1 MPLRWAD
8 DQQLGTWVHAQR
20 ASKKKMDRGE
30 PSNGMAVARVL
41 KLEAIGFAWELSAA
55 AISEQRSEGN
65 RDDAGWEVR
74 LAKLKA
80 YKRRHSNCNVP
91 LRWPEDP
98 GLGSWVVDQRKY
110 KRKLDRGELSP
121 RITEARA
128 AKLTELG
135 FNWNPGTHRQL
146 SGYVGSILAKRTK
159 RKVEEEADASKKAK
173 RVKAHST
180 HSLHPFATG
189 ISRYVTLYL
198 ILT

>member
-1 MPLRWAD
+1 M
-8 DQQLGTWVHAQR
+8 
-20 ASKKKMDRGE
+20 
-30 PSNGMAVARVL
+30 
-41 KLEAIGFAWELSAA
+41 SAA
-55 AISEQRSEGN
+55 AINKQRSEGN

-74 LAKLKA
+74 LARLKA
-80 YKRRHSNCNVP
+80 YKRRHGDCNVP

-110 KRKLDRGELSP
+110 KRKLDRGEPSP
-121 RITEARA
+121 RITAARA

-173 RVKAHST
+173 RVKAHYT
-180 HSLHPFATG
+180 HSLHPFATR
-189 ISRYVTLYL
+189 ISRCVTLYL